1 MFDLFTHLAVGALIG
16 VGLLLAVLVWSER
29 PWR

>member
-1 MFDLFTHLAVGALIG
+1 MFDLFAHLAVGALLG
-16 VGLLLAVLVWSER
+16 VGLLMAFAVWSER